1 MCCLIEHGFLLL
13 LYFYICLLLIF
24 SFTRN
29 KKRKPDP
36 RKKMPEKPQACLFLI
51 VIAAFA
57 SPITGTQLPYE
68 VLDSIIELTDT
79 DDDYRDLDRVN
90 VSDVLGLTR
99 PIYRLDLD
107 TDYVAYY
114 EIDTGSDYLVLSS
127 GHKTGDFREVESGP
141 DPRPTDVVI
150 QQAQENGQQCEKFY
164 RLSPL
169 GLIMC
174 ENGNGTVVAASYNWT
189 NNDPQVGL
197 LEITKIN
204 YFYQY

>member
-1 MCCLIEHGFLLL
+1 MP
-13 LYFYICLLLIF
+13 
-24 SFTRN
+24 
-29 KKRKPDP
+29 KKT
-36 RKKMPEKPQACLFLI
+36 QACLFLI
-51 VIAAFA
+51 VIAFAF
-57 SPITGTQLPYE
+57 PITGTQLPYE

-79 DDDYRDLDRVN
+79 DDDYRDLNRVN

-99 PIYRLDLD
+99 PIYRLDLG

-114 EIDTGSDYLVLSS
+114 EIDTGSDYVVLSS

-174 ENGNGTVVAASYNWT
+174 KNGNGTAVAASYNWT
-189 NNDPQVGL
+189 NNDPQVVL
-197 LEITKIN
+197 LQTITIN
-204 YFYQY
+204 YVY

>member
-1 MCCLIEHGFLLL
+1 M
-13 LYFYICLLLIF
+13 
-24 SFTRN
+24 
-29 KKRKPDP
+29 
-36 RKKMPEKPQACLFLI
+36 
-51 VIAAFA
+51 
-57 SPITGTQLPYE
+57 ITE
-68 VLDSIIELTDT
+68 ISIELMCPMSLASLVQSIVWT
-79 DDDYRDLDRVN
+79 
-90 VSDVLGLTR
+90 S
-99 PIYRLDLD
+99 D

-150 QQAQENGQQCEKFY
+150 QQAQENGQQCETFY

-197 LEITKIN
+197 LEN
-204 YFYQY
+204 NQN

>member
-1 MCCLIEHGFLLL
+1 
-13 LYFYICLLLIF
+13 
-24 SFTRN
+24 
-29 KKRKPDP
+29 
-36 RKKMPEKPQACLFLI
+36 MPEKPQACLFLI

-90 VSDVLGLTR
+90 VSDILGLTR

-107 TDYVAYY
+107 RDYVAYY

-150 QQAQENGQQCEKFY
+150 QQAQENGQQCETFY

-197 LEITKIN
+197 LEN
-204 YFYQY
+204 NQN

>member
-1 MCCLIEHGFLLL
+1 MWSIPVMCCWTGPGIFCCCFIYLCFFLIV
-13 LYFYICLLLIF
+13 C

-29 KKRKPDP
+29 EKRKPDP
-36 RKKMPEKPQACLFLI
+36 RIKMSKKPQASLFLI
-51 VIAAFA
+51 VIAFA

-79 DDDYRDLDRVN
+79 DDDYRDLTQVN
-90 VSDVLGLTR
+90 VSDVFGPTR
-99 PIYRLDLD
+99 PIYRLDVD
-107 TDYVAYY
+107 ADYVAYY
-114 EIDTGSDYLVLSS
+114 EIDTGSDYVVLSS
-127 GHKTGDFREVESGP
+127 GHKTGDFRVVESGP

-174 ENGNGTVVAASYNWT
+174 KNGNGTVVAASYNWT
-189 NNDPQVGL
+189 NNDPQVGFC
-197 LEITKIN
+197 K
-204 YFYQY
+204 

>member
-1 MCCLIEHGFLLL
+1 MP
-13 LYFYICLLLIF
+13 
-24 SFTRN
+24 
-29 KKRKPDP
+29 KKT
-36 RKKMPEKPQACLFLI
+36 QACLFLI
-51 VIAAFA
+51 VIAFAF
-57 SPITGTQLPYE
+57 PITGTQLPYE

-79 DDDYRDLDRVN
+79 DDDYRDLNRVN
-90 VSDVLGLTR
+90 LSDVLGLTR

-114 EIDTGSDYLVLSS
+114 EIDTGSDYVVLSS

-174 ENGNGTVVAASYNWT
+174 KNGNGTAVAASYNWT
-189 NNDPQVGL
+189 NNDPQVVL
-197 LEITKIN
+197 LQTITIN
-204 YFYQY
+204 YVY